1 MVANL
6 TRQTCTHFYIH
17 MWRQGSNIP
26 CLRSKWCPLSPRMLE
41 SFNSVCV
48 IYVQR
53 FRALPIHC
61 ILFYKNQENDYLRTK
76 KKKLVRNLQ
85 NFSRC
90 VIMCRISWRCGLGGP
105 CSVRCGAAP
114 SGPDLRG
121 IQGTA
126 LVGSDGKAEEM

>member
-1 MVANL
+1 MC
-6 TRQTCTHFYIH
+6 RDSGHCPYIAFFSTKI
-17 MWRQGSNIP
+17 R
-26 CLRSKWCPLSPRMLE
+26 RMTI
-41 SFNSVCV
+41 C
-48 IYVQR
+48 
-53 FRALPIHC
+53 AP
-61 ILFYKNQENDYLRTK
+61 K

-121 IQGTA
+121 VQGTA
-126 LVGSDGKAEEM
+126 LVGSDGKAEGRCKFKGKIKRGFMYGKS